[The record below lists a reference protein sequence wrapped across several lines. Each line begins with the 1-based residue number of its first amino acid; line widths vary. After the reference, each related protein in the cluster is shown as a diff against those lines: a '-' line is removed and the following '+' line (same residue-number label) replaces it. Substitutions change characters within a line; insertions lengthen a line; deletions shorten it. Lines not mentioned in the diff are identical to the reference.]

1 MFKKLFPPTLTRFNK
16 FDPLGT
22 FLHLNDEQKLI
33 SDTVKQFAHIELAPK
48 IRNDFQYE
56 KFDRSTIKKMGSL
69 GLLGCNHMDK
79 VSYGLVSRQLEKID
93 SSYRS
98 MCSVQ
103 SSLVMLPIQL
113 YGSVQQKEKY
123 LPLLE
128 KGDYIGCFGLTEP
141 DAGSDPKSMKTTATK
156 SGDSKYIVNG
166 SKNWISN
173 SPIADIFIVW
183 TRLNSDIRAIVLERN
198 MKGLTTPAITNKASM
213 RASKT
218 GMIVMDNVE
227 ITEENILPWIKGL
240 PFIPLNVAR
249 YSISW
254 GVLGAAEDC
263 LEKTLAY
270 ALERKQFGTSIA
282 SNQIIQQK
290 FANMYTELALGYQG
304 CMQVGRLLDKNH
316 FTPEMISLLK
326 RNNCQKA
333 LNIARECRDILGGNG
348 ISYDYDIIRHLLN
361 LEAVNTYEGT
371 NTIHTLILGKAITGI
386 QAFQHV

>member
-1 MFKKLFPPTLTRFNK
+1 MFRKLFPTLTRFNK
-16 FDPLGT
+16 SDPLGT
-22 FLHLNDEQKLI
+22 FLHLNEEQKLI
-33 SDTVKQFAHIELAPK
+33 SDTVKQFAQTELVPK

-56 KFDRSTIKKMGSL
+56 KFERSAIKKMGNL

-79 VSYGLVSRQLEKID
+79 VSYGLVSRQLEKVD

-113 YGSVQQKEKY
+113 YGSQQQKEKY

-128 KGDYIGCFGLTEP
+128 RGDYIGCFGLTEP
-141 DAGSDPKSMKTTATK
+141 DAGSDPKSMKTMAMK
-156 SGDSKYIVNG
+156 SGESKYIVNG

-173 SPIADIFIVW
+173 SPVADIFIVW
-183 TRLNSDIRAIVLERN
+183 THLNSEIRGIILERS
-198 MKGLTTPAITNKASM
+198 MTGLTTPTISNKASM

-227 ITEENILPWIKGL
+227 ITEENILPLIKGL
-240 PFIPLNVAR
+240 PLIPLNLAR

-270 ALERKQFGTSIA
+270 ALERKQFGSSIA
-282 SNQIIQQK
+282 SNQIVQQK
-290 FANMYTELALGYQG
+290 FADMYTELALGYQG
-304 CMQVGRLLDKNH
+304 CLQVGRLLDNDH

-386 QAFQHV
+386 QAFTHS

>member
-1 MFKKLFPPTLTRFNK
+1 MFRKLFPTLTRFNK
-16 FDPLGT
+16 SDPLGT
-22 FLHLNDEQKLI
+22 FLHLNEEQKLI
-33 SDTVKQFAHIELAPK
+33 SDTVKQFAQTELVPK

-56 KFDRSTIKKMGSL
+56 RFERSTIKKMGNL

-79 VSYGLVSRQLEKID
+79 VSYGLVSRQLEKVD

-113 YGSVQQKEKY
+113 YGSEQQKEKY

-156 SGDSKYIVNG
+156 SSDSKYIVNG

-173 SPIADIFIVW
+173 SPTADIFIVW
-183 TRLNSDIRAIVLERN
+183 TRLNSEIRAIILERS
-198 MKGLTTPAITNKASM
+198 MAGLTTPTISNKASM

-227 ITEENILPWIKGL
+227 ITEESILPLIKGL
-240 PFIPLNVAR
+240 PLIPLNLAR

-270 ALERKQFGTSIA
+270 ALERKQFGSSIA
-282 SNQIIQQK
+282 SNQIVQQK
-290 FANMYTELALGYQG
+290 FANMYTELALSYQG
-304 CMQVGRLLDKNH
+304 CMQVGRLLDMNH

-386 QAFQHV
+386 QAFKHL

>member
-1 MFKKLFPPTLTRFNK
+1 MFRKLFPTFTRFNK
-16 FDPLGT
+16 SDPLGT
-22 FLHLNDEQKLI
+22 FLHLNEEQKLI
-33 SDTVKQFAHIELAPK
+33 SDTVKQFAQTELVPK

-56 KFDRSTIKKMGSL
+56 RFERSTIKKMGNL

-79 VSYGLVSRQLEKID
+79 VSYGLVSRQLEKVD

-113 YGSVQQKEKY
+113 YGSEQQKQKY

-156 SGDSKYIVNG
+156 SSDSKYIVNG

-173 SPIADIFIVW
+173 SPTADIFIVW
-183 TRLNSDIRAIVLERN
+183 TRLNSEIRAIILERS
-198 MKGLTTPAITNKASM
+198 MAGLTTPTISNKASM

-227 ITEENILPWIKGL
+227 ITEESILPLIKGL
-240 PFIPLNVAR
+240 PLIPLNLAR

-270 ALERKQFGTSIA
+270 ALERKQFGSSIA

-304 CMQVGRLLDKNH
+304 CMQVGRLLDRNH

-386 QAFQHV
+386 QAFKHL

>member
-1 MFKKLFPPTLTRFNK
+1 MYPLNKMFKRILPILTRFNK
-16 FDPLGT
+16 SDPLGT
-22 FLHLNDEQKLI
+22 FLHLNQEQKLI
-33 SDTVKQFAHIELAPK
+33 SNSVKQFAQTELVPK

-56 KFDRSTIKKMGSL
+56 NYDKTIIKKMGNL
-69 GLLGCNHMDK
+69 GILGSSNTDK
-79 VSYGLVSRQLEKID
+79 ISYGLVSRQLEKVD

-113 YGSVQQKEKY
+113 YGSEQQKEKY
-123 LPLLE
+123 LPFLE
-128 KGDYIGCFGLTEP
+128 KGDIVGCFGLTEP

-156 SGDSKYIVNG
+156 LGDSKYIING
-166 SKNWISN
+166 SKNWITN

-183 TRLNSDIRAIVLERN
+183 TRLESEIRGIILERS
-198 MKGLTTPAITNKASM
+198 MTGLTTPTISNKASM

-227 ITEENILPWIKGL
+227 VPEENILPLSKGL
-240 PFIPLNVAR
+240 PLIPLNLAR

-263 LEKTLAY
+263 LEKALAY
-270 ALERKQFGTSIA
+270 ALERKQFGSSIA
-282 SNQIIQQK
+282 SNQIVQQK

-304 CMQVGRLLDKNH
+304 CMQVGRLLDMNH

-371 NTIHTLILGKAITGI
+371 QTIHTLILGK
-386 QAFQHV
+386 

>member
-1 MFKKLFPPTLTRFNK
+1 MFRKLFPTLTRFNK
-16 FDPLGT
+16 SDPLGT
-22 FLHLNDEQKLI
+22 FLHLNEEQKLI
-33 SDTVKQFAHIELAPK
+33 SDTVKQFAQTELVPK

-56 KFDRSTIKKMGSL
+56 KFERSAIKKMGNL

-79 VSYGLVSRQLEKID
+79 VSYGLVSRQLEKVD

-113 YGSVQQKEKY
+113 YGSQQQKEKY

-128 KGDYIGCFGLTEP
+128 RGDYIGCFGLTEP
-141 DAGSDPKSMKTTATK
+141 DAGSDPKSMKTMTMK
-156 SGDSKYIVNG
+156 SGESKYIVNG

-173 SPIADIFIVW
+173 SPVADIFIVW
-183 TRLNSDIRAIVLERN
+183 TRLNSEIRGIILERS
-198 MKGLTTPAITNKASM
+198 MTGLTTPTISNKASM

-227 ITEENILPWIKGL
+227 ITEENILPLIKGL
-240 PFIPLNVAR
+240 PLIPLNLAR

-270 ALERKQFGTSIA
+270 ALERKQFGSSIA
-282 SNQIIQQK
+282 SNQIVQQK
-290 FANMYTELALGYQG
+290 FADMYTELALGYQG
-304 CMQVGRLLDKNH
+304 CLQVGRLLDNDH
-316 FTPEMISLLK
+316 FTPDMISLLK

-386 QAFQHV
+386 QAFTHS